1 MSIPFNGKRFTFQQP
16 DGTTLEVRGWGDQ
29 HQAVFETLDGYTVVR
44 DPQSG
49 FYSFAE
55 VSPDG
60 ETYRSTGVPPRVRS
74 GAALG
79 LPPGARLAPA
89 AQRRRALGPD
99 RHLPGKRRW
108 ETRREEV
115 RRRRREAMRT
125 AGIALAP
132 PSRATV
138 GDYVGL
144 CLLIQ
149 FPDVPGDIPALE
161 VDDFCNQPGYG
172 GFGNNGSV
180 FDYFRDTSHGKL
192 RYTNVVAGYY
202 TASHPRSYYTNPSI
216 PQPVRTFELIGEA
229 VSHFLAQGFDFSQL
243 TADANGFIYALSVFY
258 AGTRVNNWAEGLWP
272 HSYRLDSPISVGAGR
287 RLQDY
292 QITDMGD
299 QLTLA
304 TFCHENGHMV
314 CDFPDLYDYGY
325 ESNGVG
331 DYCLMCT
338 SGPNDRNPTEVCAYL
353 KYQAGWASKVTPI
366 TDGLSA
372 VAPSTGNEFFLY
384 AKDQSEYF
392 IIENRFRA
400 GRDAHLPDSGLAIW
414 HVDEAGSNNDEQMT
428 PSRHYE
434 CSLKQADNQL
444 DLEKKLNQG
453 DVGDLFSSSGGSG
466 FDDSTTPAS
475 RWWDGTVSGLTISAI
490 SVPGP
495 QMTFQSGAGT
505 GSLTTDGKSTPNAP
519 IPDFDEAGVSDTIV
533 LAGGGGGG
541 PALVQSVQVSVDIAH
556 SYRGDLRV
564 VLVAPSGTAAVLHD
578 RQGGSADD
586 LTTTFDATNTP
597 ALSAF
602 ANQPVAGVWTLRVH
616 DLARVDTGTLR
627 AWTIK
632 VEGQSAAGAQE
643 PIELEEAPGIRI
655 PDNDPTGI
663 VRSLPCAAGGQLS
676 EARVDV
682 DLAHTYIRDLV
693 VTLESPRGT
702 RVDLHHRSGGS
713 ADNIMRTFDEDDTP
727 GLTALH
733 GEPVA
738 GDWKLRV
745 SDHEAADVGKLNRW
759 TLHLFRQG

>member
-1 MSIPFNGKRFTFQQP
+1 MSIPFNGRRFTFQQP

-29 HQAVFETLDGYTVVR
+29 HQAVFETLDGYTLVR

-60 ETYRSTGVPPRVRS
+60 ETLRSTGVTPRIRS

-79 LPPGARLAPA
+79 LQPGTRLTPA
-89 AQRRRALGPD
+89 AQRRLALGPS

-108 ETRREEV
+108 ETRRENV
-115 RRRRREAMRT
+115 QRLRREAMRMS
-125 AGIALAP
+125 GIAFAP

-144 CLLIQ
+144 VLLVQ
-149 FPDVPGDIPALE
+149 FPDVPGGIPARE
-161 VDDFCNQPGYG
+161 VEDFCNQPGYS

-202 TASHPRSYYTNPSI
+202 TAVNPRSYYTNPAI
-216 PQPVRTFELIGEA
+216 PQPVRTFELIAEA
-229 VSHFLAQGFDFSQL
+229 VSHLLDQGFDFSQL
-243 TADANGFIYALSVFY
+243 TADSQGFVYALSVFY
-258 AGTRVNNWAEGLWP
+258 AGSRVNNWAEGLWP
-272 HSYRLDSPISVGAGR
+272 HSYRLDNPISVGSGR

-292 QITDMGD
+292 QITDMGS

-353 KYQAGWASKVTPI
+353 KYQAGWASRITPL
-366 TDGLSA
+366 TSGMSA
-372 VAPSTGNEFFLY
+372 MAPSTGNEFFLY
-384 AKDQSEYF
+384 AKDDSEYF

-444 DLEKKLNQG
+444 ELERKVNQG
-453 DVGDLFSSSGGSG
+453 DVGDLFSASSGSG
-466 FDDSTTPAS
+466 FGDSTTPGS
-475 RWWDGTVSGLTISAI
+475 RWWDGTPSGLAISAI
-490 SVPGP
+490 SAPGP
-495 QMTFQSGAGT
+495 QMTFQNGAGT
-505 GSLTTDGKSTPNAP
+505 GSVTTDGKSTPNVA
-519 IPDFDEAGVSDTIV
+519 IPDFDQVGVSDVIV
-533 LAGGGGGG
+533 LAGGGSGQ
-541 PALVQSVQVSVDIAH
+541 ALVESLQVTVDIEH

-578 RQGGSADD
+578 RQGGSEDN
-586 LTTTFDATNTP
+586 LKQIFNATSTP
-597 ALSAF
+597 TLSAF
-602 ANQPVAGVWTLRVH
+602 ASQPATGAWTLRVQ
-616 DLARVDTGTLR
+616 DLARADTGILR
-627 AWTIK
+627 AWTIAIK
-632 VEGQSAAGAQE
+632 AKAGAGPQE
-643 PIELEEAPGIRI
+643 PLGLGEAPGVRI
-655 PDNDPTGI
+655 PDNDPIGI
-663 VRSLPCAAGGQLS
+663 VRALHCSASGQLS

-682 DLAHTYIRDLV
+682 DIAHTYIRDLI

-733 GEPVA
+733 GEPVT
-738 GDWKLRV
+738 GDWTLRV
-745 SDHEAADVGKLNRW
+745 SDHEAADIGKLNRW
-759 TLHLFRQG
+759 TLHLFRRE